1 MSTWQNCFIYSQDR
15 YTCSLSLGFLLLKLL
30 DLVGSWLLEFN
41 GNLVSG
47 KLLVGMGHCLNLIL
61 HSVLVHW
68 VEEDTLSG
76 SLGEGN
82 SSLASSNGGWNNN
95 VIEESLLDGLK
106 SSGSW
111 SLLGGVSFL

>member
-1 MSTWQNCFIYSQDR
+1 MR
-15 YTCSLSLGFLLLKLL
+15 
-30 DLVGSWLLEFN
+30 SWLLELN

-47 KLLVGMGHCLNLIL
+47 KLLVGVGHSLNLIL

-68 VEEDTLSG
+68 VEEDTLGGALGKGDSG
-76 SLGEGN
+76 
-82 SSLASSNGGWNNN
+82 LASSNSGWNNN
-95 VIEESLLDGLK
+95 VIEESLLDSLE